1 MANLELLTLAKA
13 LSVKNRL
20 AGRLAQARENIET
33 YNSVLAGQRDDH
45 GKAAVDVGA
54 EYDRYR
60 KLQDS
65 LIVVRAT
72 IQRANLPIIKRAMSG
87 RSLTDFASF

>member
-1 MANLELLTLAKA
+1 
-13 LSVKNRL
+13 
-20 AGRLAQARENIET
+20 
-33 YNSVLAGQRDDH
+33 
-45 GKAAVDVGA
+45 VDVRA

-60 KLQDS
+60 KLQER
-65 LIVVRAT
+65 LIVVKAT